1 MMKRS
6 IGMTAPSID
15 TVFCG
20 STFGSGCSELPNA
33 SSIEAWSTS
42 STPSDETSLASGEA
56 VRSGR
61 NAISSVAAPAAST
74 TTRLATSA
82 GPVDQCSRS
91 IRIAQKA
98 YPASIANPPVA
109 RLMIPEPR

>member
-1 MMKRS
+1 MKRS
-6 IGMTAPSID
+6 IGITAPSID

-33 SSIEAWSTS
+33 SSIDAWSTS

-61 NAISSVAAPAAST
+61 NATSSVAAPAAST
-74 TTRLATSA
+74 TSRLSSSA
-82 GPVDQCSRS
+82 GAVDRWSRS
-91 IRIAQKA
+91 TRSAQKA
-98 YPASIANPPVA
+98 
-109 RLMIPEPR
+109 